1 MGHLTRRTLLKS
13 TLAASAALASPAL
26 VRSATASDA
35 TPLSFQ
41 LDWKYNAQFAGLFMA
56 QADGLYGAEN
66 LDVTIREWNNDIR
79 VLEAVGSGEM
89 EMGCAEQS
97 LIVAAQAA
105 GAPVKAVA
113 TMFQASPYGL
123 MTLPDTPMETLDDL
137 KGKQVGVHDD
147 GAKVMALVKSV
158 NGYAQGDIELV
169 EVPYDDKFG
178 LVTRGEM
185 TTVQCYVIDEP
196 IGVAKTYGITPKIM
210 HMRDHGFVS
219 TAQTIV
225 VHEKTLAEKPD
236 AVRAFLSATFQGWDK
251 VLADKPAAAEVV
263 VDQFVPKGSIYKD
276 VAYQTETLELLED
289 YVTGTDGTAEIGK
302 IDAGRWATMAEQM
315 VQFGIVETAP
325 PADASLALDY
335 YT

>member
-1 MGHLTRRTLLKS
+1 MGHFTRRGLLK
-13 TLAASAALASPAL
+13 TGFATALTTPAL
-26 VRSATASDA
+26 MRRAMAADA

-56 QADGLYGAEN
+56 EADGLYAADN

-79 VLEAVGSGEM
+79 VLDAVGSGEM

-137 KGKQVGVHDD
+137 VGKQVGVHDD

-158 NGYAQGDIELV
+158 NGYDQGDIELV
-169 EVPYDDKFG
+169 EVPYNDKFG
-178 LVTRGEM
+178 LVERGEM

-196 IGVAKTYGITPKIM
+196 IGVAKTYGIEPKIM

-225 VHEKTLAEKPD
+225 VHEEALATKPD
-236 AVRAFLSATFQGWDK
+236 AIRAFLAATFAGWEK
-251 VLADKPAAAEVV
+251 VLTDKPAAAEVV
-263 VDQFVPKGSIYKD
+263 VDQFVPEGSIYKD
-276 VAYQTETLELLED
+276 VAYQTRTLELLED
-289 YVTGTDGTAEIGK
+289 YVTGTNGSARIGM
-302 IDAGRWATMAEQM
+302 IDADRWATMAEQM
-315 VQFGIVETAP
+315 VEFGIVETAP
-325 PADASLALDY
+325 PAESSLALEFY
-335 YT
+335 G